1 MLTLTLTAQA
11 KLPISPRSL
20 QPCWVLTADR
30 VADCTPGC
38 SRVGRQ
44 EGGLTTGLLRS
55 ESAVL
60 ISIQDKS
67 FTQPDSLAAV
77 PTTKLISFPALIYKV
92 SPPFPLPCLSLAPK
106 P

>member
-1 MLTLTLTAQA
+1 MLSSDRQPGGQTAPQA
-11 KLPISPRSL
+11 
-20 QPCWVLTADR
+20 AE
-30 VADCTPGC
+30 G
-38 SRVGRQ
+38 VGRQ
-44 EGGLTTGLLRS
+44 EGGLTTGLRS

-92 SPPFPLPCLSLAPK
+92 SPPLPLPCLSLAPK
-106 P
+106 PQGEGDAWGRPAMPPPPPR